1 MRTFNRYDAKISH
14 FLLVSAAGGGR
25 GRWALRRRWG
35 RWAWA
40 VGVGAGGGRRPWGVG
55 VGATRPAVPLRTM
68 EEPTAQPPAILA
80 GDAEREQSTQLL
92 STAVVEGRLTL
103 EEFSDRVERA
113 QAARTRE
120 ELATLTRDLPAAAP
134 PLAAT
139 PSSEIA
145 RPQERHVAFCSRLVR
160 SGPWELAARSE
171 FRSIFGTITLD
182 LSQARLAGSEVELQV
197 YNLFGTVT
205 VIVPESVDVSVSG
218 GGMFASQVI
227 QPHTAAP
234 VPGAPK
240 LRIVARGPGG
250 TLYVRAKK
258 SGS

>member
-1 MRTFNRYDAKISH
+1 
-14 FLLVSAAGGGR
+14 
-25 GRWALRRRWG
+25 
-35 RWAWA
+35 
-40 VGVGAGGGRRPWGVG
+40 
-55 VGATRPAVPLRTM
+55 M
-68 EEPTAQPPAILA
+68 EEQSAQPPAILA

-92 STAVVEGRLTL
+92 SRAVVEGRLTL

-113 QAARTRE
+113 QAARTRD
-120 ELATLTRDLPAAAP
+120 ELATLTRDLPAAPATTP
-134 PLAAT
+134 ATT
-139 PSSEIA
+139 PSTDLA
-145 RPQERHVAFCSRLVR
+145 PAQERHVAFCSRLVR

-182 LSQARLAGSEVELQV
+182 LSQARLAGPEVELQI

-205 VIVPESVDVSVSG
+205 IIVPENVDVSVSG
-218 GGMFASQVI
+218 GGMFASQVV

-250 TLYVRAKK
+250 TLYVRTK
-258 SGS
+258 SKSD

>member
-1 MRTFNRYDAKISH
+1 
-14 FLLVSAAGGGR
+14 
-25 GRWALRRRWG
+25 
-35 RWAWA
+35 
-40 VGVGAGGGRRPWGVG
+40 
-55 VGATRPAVPLRTM
+55 M

-80 GDAEREQSTQLL
+80 GDAEREHSTQLL
-92 STAVVEGRLTL
+92 NAAVVEGRLTL

-113 QAARTRE
+113 QAARTRD
-120 ELATLTRDLPAAAP
+120 ELATLTRDLPAAPPAP
-134 PLAAT
+134 AT
-139 PSSEIA
+139 ATEVVTA
-145 RPQERHVAFCSRLVR
+145 QERHVAFCSRLVR

-182 LSQARLAGSEVELQV
+182 LSQARLDGPVVELQIF
-197 YNLFGTVT
+197 NLFGTVT

-227 QPHTAAP
+227 QPHTAPP

-250 TLYVRAKK
+250 TLYVRTK
-258 SGS
+258 SKSAS

>member
-1 MRTFNRYDAKISH
+1 
-14 FLLVSAAGGGR
+14 
-25 GRWALRRRWG
+25 
-35 RWAWA
+35 
-40 VGVGAGGGRRPWGVG
+40 
-55 VGATRPAVPLRTM
+55 M

-80 GDAEREQSTQLL
+80 GDAEREHSTQLL
-92 STAVVEGRLTL
+92 NAAVVEGRLTL

-113 QAARTRE
+113 QAARTRD
-120 ELATLTRDLPAAAP
+120 ELATLTRDLPAAPPAP
-134 PLAAT
+134 AT
-139 PSSEIA
+139 STEV
-145 RPQERHVAFCSRLVR
+145 VADLVRLVGFCSRLVR

-182 LSQARLAGSEVELQV
+182 LSQARLDGPVVELQIF
-197 YNLFGTVT
+197 NLFGTVT

-227 QPHTAAP
+227 QPHTAPP

-250 TLYVRAKK
+250 TLYVRTK
-258 SGS
+258 SKTAS